1 MGILDNIVSG
11 IKGFMGNKG
20 NIGAI
25 TTVDPTQTPQPVQ
38 GGVTNTPVQNPV
50 NPVVNGVNQARN
62 NGAIGGEQEQTNP
75 NRFVNAIKNSQL
87 RPSNWSDGT
96 RQTVSNILFGIGR
109 SATANPNG
117 DVLTN
122 ILNGVNSGVQNQINY
137 KNAVNSMQQNG
148 IDVAG
153 LSPYAD
159 YSDLTWDKIQ
169 DIGIKQ
175 KQNQIRIQQNQISS
189 DIANAKDNT
198 ARLKLILDALKNNT
212 IEPEEAQAQA
222 KLYGIDFGNMQSSNT
237 TNRTNSYIETNE
249 ARKDNLEAK
258 TQKIKKETEY
268 VGKPKVTVNVRQG
281 GTKSTVEHKHTGGSG
296 GSSKPK
302 LLY

>member
-20 NIGAI
+20 NIGAM

-38 GGVTNTPVQNPV
+38 GAVTNTPMQNPV
-50 NPVVNGVNQARN
+50 NPVVSGVNQARN
-62 NGAIGGEQEQTNP
+62 GGAISGEQEQANP

-175 KQNQIRIQQNQISS
+175 KQNQIRIQQNQIRS

-222 KLYGIDFGNMQSSNT
+222 KLYGIDFNNMQTSNT
-237 TNRTNSYIETNE
+237 TNRANSYVETNE
-249 ARKDNLEAK
+249 ARKKNLEAK
-258 TQKIKKETEY
+258 TEKTKKETEY
-268 VGKPKVTVNVRQG
+268 IGKPKTINHV
-281 GTKSTVEHKHTGGSG
+281 STGGASK
-296 GSSKPK
+296 SSKPK

>member
-20 NIGAI
+20 NIGAM
-25 TTVDPTQTPQPVQ
+25 TTVDPMQTPQPVQ
-38 GGVTNTPVQNPV
+38 GAVTNTPVQNPV

-62 NGAIGGEQEQTNP
+62 NGTIGGEQEQTNP

-175 KQNQIRIQQNQISS
+175 KQNQIRIQQNQIRS
-189 DIANAKDNT
+189 DIANARDNT
-198 ARLKLILDALKNNT
+198 ARLKLIMDALKNNT

-237 TNRTNSYIETNE
+237 TNRTNSYVETNE
-249 ARKDNLEAK
+249 ARKGNLEAK

-268 VGKPKVTVNVRQG
+268 IGKPKTINHV
-281 GTKSTVEHKHTGGSG
+281 STGGSG
-296 GSSKPK
+296 RSSKPK

>member
-20 NIGAI
+20 NIGAM

-38 GGVTNTPVQNPV
+38 GGVTNTPIQNPV

-117 DVLTN
+117 DILTN

-175 KQNQIRIQQNQISS
+175 KQNQIRIQQNQIRS
-189 DIANAKDNT
+189 DIANARDNT
-198 ARLKLILDALKNNT
+198 ARLKLIMDALKNNT

-237 TNRTNSYIETNE
+237 TNRTNSYVETNE

-268 VGKPKVTVNVRQG
+268 IGKPKTINHV
-281 GTKSTVEHKHTGGSG
+281 STGGSG
-296 GSSKPK
+296 RSSKPK

>member
-20 NIGAI
+20 NIGAM

-38 GGVTNTPVQNPV
+38 GAVTNTPVQNPV

-62 NGAIGGEQEQTNP
+62 NGTIGGEQEQTNP

-109 SATANPNG
+109 SATDNPNG

-175 KQNQIRIQQNQISS
+175 KQNQIRIQQNQIRS
-189 DIANAKDNT
+189 DIANARDNT
-198 ARLKLILDALKNNT
+198 ARLKLIMDALKNNT

-237 TNRTNSYIETNE
+237 TNRTNSYVETNE
-249 ARKDNLEAK
+249 ARKGNLEAK

-268 VGKPKVTVNVRQG
+268 IGKPKTINHV
-281 GTKSTVEHKHTGGSG
+281 STGGSG
-296 GSSKPK
+296 RSSKPK

>member
-20 NIGAI
+20 NIGAM

-38 GGVTNTPVQNPV
+38 GGVTNTPIQNPV

-175 KQNQIRIQQNQISS
+175 KQNQIRIQQNQIRS

-198 ARLKLILDALKNNT
+198 ARLKLIMDALKNNT

-237 TNRTNSYIETNE
+237 TNRTNSYVETNE
-249 ARKDNLEAK
+249 ARKGNLEAK

-268 VGKPKVTVNVRQG
+268 IGKPKTINHV
-281 GTKSTVEHKHTGGSG
+281 STGGSG
-296 GSSKPK
+296 RSSKPK

>member
-20 NIGAI
+20 NIGAM

-38 GGVTNTPVQNPV
+38 GGVTNTPIQNPV

-175 KQNQIRIQQNQISS
+175 KQNQIRIQQNQIRS

-198 ARLKLILDALKNNT
+198 ARLKLIMDALKNNT

-222 KLYGIDFGNMQSSNT
+222 KLYGIDFGNMQSSNA
-237 TNRTNSYIETNE
+237 TNRTNSYVETNE

-268 VGKPKVTVNVRQG
+268 IGKPKTINHV
-281 GTKSTVEHKHTGGSG
+281 STGGSG
-296 GSSKPK
+296 RSSKPK

>member
-20 NIGAI
+20 NIGAM
-25 TTVDPTQTPQPVQ
+25 TTVDPAQTPQPVQ
-38 GGVTNTPVQNPV
+38 GGVVNTPIQNPV
-50 NPVVNGVNQARN
+50 NPVVNAVNQARN

-148 IDVAG
+148 ID
-153 LSPYAD
+153 
-159 YSDLTWDKIQ
+159 
-169 DIGIKQ
+169 
-175 KQNQIRIQQNQISS
+175 
-189 DIANAKDNT
+189 
-198 ARLKLILDALKNNT
+198 
-212 IEPEEAQAQA
+212 
-222 KLYGIDFGNMQSSNT
+222 T
-237 TNRTNSYIETNE
+237 T
-249 ARKDNLEAK
+249 
-258 TQKIKKETEY
+258 
-268 VGKPKVTVNVRQG
+268 G
-281 GTKSTVEHKHTGGSG
+281 
-296 GSSKPK
+296 
-302 LLY
+302 

>member
-20 NIGAI
+20 NIGAM

-38 GGVTNTPVQNPV
+38 GGVTNTPIQNPV

-175 KQNQIRIQQNQISS
+175 KQNQIRIQQNQIRS
-189 DIANAKDNT
+189 DIANARDNT
-198 ARLKLILDALKNNT
+198 ARLKLIMDALKNNT

-237 TNRTNSYIETNE
+237 TNRTNSYVETNE

-268 VGKPKVTVNVRQG
+268 IGKPKTINHV
-281 GTKSTVEHKHTGGSG
+281 STGGSG
-296 GSSKPK
+296 RSSKPK

>member
-20 NIGAI
+20 NIGAM

-38 GGVTNTPVQNPV
+38 GAVTNTPVQNPV
-50 NPVVNGVNQARN
+50 NPVINGVNQARN
-62 NGAIGGEQEQTNP
+62 GGVINGEQEQANP

-175 KQNQIRIQQNQISS
+175 KQNQIRIQQNQIRSE
-189 DIANAKDNT
+189 IANAKDNT
-198 ARLKLILDALKNNT
+198 ARLKLIMDALKNNT

-222 KLYGIDFGNMQSSNT
+222 KLYGIDFGNMQTSNN
-237 TNRTNSYIETNE
+237 TNKTNAYVKTSE
-249 ARKDNLEAK
+249 ARKENLEARTAK
-258 TQKIKKETEY
+258 TKKETEY
-268 VGKPKVTVNVRQG
+268 IGKPKTVNHV
-281 GTKSTVEHKHTGGSG
+281 STGGKNS
-296 GSSKPK
+296 SSKPK

>member
-1 MGILDNIVSG
+1 MGILDNIVNG

-20 NIGAI
+20 NIGAM

-38 GGVTNTPVQNPV
+38 GGVTNTPIQNPV

-175 KQNQIRIQQNQISS
+175 KQNQIRIQQNQIRS
-189 DIANAKDNT
+189 DIANARDNT
-198 ARLKLILDALKNNT
+198 ARLKLIMDALKNNT

-237 TNRTNSYIETNE
+237 TNRTNSYVETNE

-268 VGKPKVTVNVRQG
+268 IGKPKTINHV
-281 GTKSTVEHKHTGGSG
+281 STGGSG
-296 GSSKPK
+296 RSSKPK

>member
-20 NIGAI
+20 NIGSM

-38 GGVTNTPVQNPV
+38 GGVTNTPIQNPV

-175 KQNQIRIQQNQISS
+175 KQNQIRIQQNQIRS
-189 DIANAKDNT
+189 DIANARDNT
-198 ARLKLILDALKNNT
+198 ARLKLIMDALKNNT

-237 TNRTNSYIETNE
+237 TNRTNSYVETNE

-268 VGKPKVTVNVRQG
+268 IGKPKTINHV
-281 GTKSTVEHKHTGGSG
+281 STGGSG
-296 GSSKPK
+296 RSSKPK